1 VGQAA
6 DRTHEY
12 IRTIDEYLEMR
23 RDTIGA
29 KPSFAILE
37 TGLDLPDEAV
47 RHPIINELSILAI
60 DMILLGNVSRDA
72 ITHRTK
78 VNSWRRT
85 SLHTT

>member
-1 VGQAA
+1 MGQAA

>member
-47 RHPIINELSILAI
+47 RHPIINELSTLAI